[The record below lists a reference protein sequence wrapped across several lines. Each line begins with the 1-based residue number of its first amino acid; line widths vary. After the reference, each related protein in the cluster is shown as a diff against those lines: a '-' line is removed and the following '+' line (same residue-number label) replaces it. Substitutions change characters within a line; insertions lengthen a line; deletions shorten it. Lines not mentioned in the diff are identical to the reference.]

1 MQMSTATMNA
11 MRNDKRYQTDDNP
24 IDWSSFDESS
34 LQNGPVDGSIQ
45 LRIVS
50 IILLVLGLAAL
61 IAGVNG
67 FGAQLEQMNGAPT
80 FSYAVIDPLLLAGT
94 GLLTLVPACFGLQTA
109 STAVSF
115 VAPTVLGL
123 IGIVFMV
130 IMTGVELFM
139 SLMGSEGSMIP
150 WIVGIVLSIVY
161 LYFVVRVH
169 RAANDLG
176 RAKRRP
182 TKEELWDENNIWK

>member
-34 LQNGPVDGSIQ
+34 LQDGPVDGSIQ

-94 GLLTLVPACFGLQTA
+94 GLLTL
-109 STAVSF
+109 
-115 VAPTVLGL
+115 
-123 IGIVFMV
+123 
-130 IMTGVELFM
+130 
-139 SLMGSEGSMIP
+139 MGSGGSMIP

-161 LYFVVRVH
+161 LYFVVRIH

>member
-1 MQMSTATMNA
+1 MNA

-34 LQNGPVDGSIQ
+34 LQDGPVDGSIQ

-67 FGAQLEQMNGAPT
+67 FGAQLEQMNGAPA

-94 GLLTLVPACFGLQTA
+94 GLLTLVPACCGLQTA

-139 SLMGSEGSMIP
+139 SLMGSGGSMIP